1 MATTKDLMR
10 QKVNVNEVLLN
21 HWDKNMAFNLRNLIN
36 KWLIKY
42 EDKGKS
48 FEYQGRTFTL
58 IGMTENE
65 HCMVT
70 ETIDGVT
77 VYWETSTYFVQMN
90 FGLFYFEW
98 VKLPNGL
105 TTTQTKN
112 YEMHKLYLP
121 AHKASRKK
129 KVEEEE
135 IIEEDEMVME
145 TYVDDAYNET
155 DNDE

>member
-1 MATTKDLMR
+1 
-10 QKVNVNEVLLN
+10 
-21 HWDKNMAFNLRNLIN
+21 
-36 KWLIKY
+36 
-42 EDKGKS
+42 
-48 FEYQGRTFTL
+48 
-58 IGMTENE
+58 MTENE